1 MTKFYEGR
9 WPVEGLIYEEE
20 MSYSRATVTI
30 ASGSG
35 KLSPGAVLGK
45 VNASGKFKPS
55 PATGTDGSQVAV
67 AILGYPVDATSA
79 DVVAVVFVR
88 NAIWNVNTLS
98 YDASVDDA
106 TKKAAKIAQLAS
118 IGIVSR

>member
-20 MSYSRATVTI
+20 MSYSRATVVI

-35 KLSPGAVLGK
+35 KLAPGAVLGK
-45 VNASGKFKPS
+45 ITASGKFKPS

-67 AILGYPVDATSA
+67 AILGYAVDATDA
-79 DVVAVVFVR
+79 DVAAVAFVR
-88 NAIWNVNTLS
+88 NAVWNVNTLT
-98 YDASVDDA
+98 YDASVND
-106 TKKAAKIAQLAS
+106 AAKKTAKQEQLKA
-118 IGIVSR
+118 IGIVPR